1 MTIYFSYTDRMIS
14 SPTPQLIG
22 EAPAWLAALEHVSRV
37 APLDRPILVI
47 GERGTGKELIG
58 ERLHFLS
65 KRWEGPFVKVNCA
78 ALSEELLDSELFGH
92 ERGAFTGAT
101 DRRAGRFELADG
113 GTIFLDEIATA
124 STRVQEKLLRIIEY
138 GEYQRLGGEKVLT
151 TDVRVTAAT
160 NVDLPAMVKAGKFR
174 ADLLD
179 RLAFDVI
186 TLPPLRARGQD
197 ASLLAD
203 FFARRIAREMLTDFP
218 GFSPAAIA
226 QIDAAPWP
234 GNVREVRNFAQR
246 LTHRALSQAPLQPV
260 QFDPSALDPFSS
272 PYRPIAPT
280 EVATGG
286 QAGALRH
293 AGHGSGGVKPNG
305 APDGLPAPVL
315 GDFNQS
321 VALYEM
327 ALVDAALAAKE
338 GHQGKAAK
346 ALGLSYHQFRGL
358 LKKHGYAKGA
368 GKPGAQDS
376 EEQTPRPP
384 MRSM

>member
-1 MTIYFSYTDRMIS
+1 MIS
-14 SPTPQLIG
+14 RSVPQLIG

-92 ERGAFTGAT
+92 ERGAFTGASE
-101 DRRAGRFELADG
+101 RRAGRFELADG

-124 STRVQEKLLRIIEY
+124 SSRVQEKLLRIIEY
-138 GEYQRLGGEKVLT
+138 GEYQRLGGEKVLL

-160 NVDLPAMVKAGKFR
+160 NVDLPAFVAAGKFR

-179 RLAFDVI
+179 RLAFDVV

-203 FFARRIAREMLTDFP
+203 FFASRMAREMRLDFP

-234 GNVREVRNFAQR
+234 GNVREVRNFAER
-246 LTHRALSQAPLQPV
+246 LTHRALSYGPTSPIG
-260 QFDPSALDPFSS
+260 FDREALDPFAS
-272 PYRPIAPT
+272 PFRPVMPATSPAADMDKSKVNSAPAA
-280 EVATGG
+280 AT
-286 QAGALRH
+286 
-293 AGHGSGGVKPNG
+293 
-305 APDGLPAPVL
+305 LPAPKP

-321 VALYEM
+321 IALYEM
-327 ALVDAALAAKE
+327 ALVDAALAAHE

-368 GKPGAQDS
+368 GKPDAGD
-376 EEQTPRPP
+376 EQMPARPP